1 MFENMS
7 VSDLKTYLRERG
19 VSVNG
24 YLKPALIEIANAVEK
39 MMLPIVT
46 EFEKGND
53 NKDIHNFII
62 HDMEISDPFS
72 ASHNLVNN
80 FVGSPPFGLYDIFNY
95 LIFHSSDYDKQ
106 GLASYKAFDEYRLFQ
121 DGYAESLLTETM
133 SKEGV
138 HLYMGKVKPAMKEK
152 TDDGKLFYDCW
163 FMLEGKGANR
173 GSVLKARCRCK
184 GGCDGGCKHIAAL
197 MYSLE
202 DLLNTCESD
211 SPTSVPC
218 IWTKKPTTDS
228 RPCDVKDLKIKKCDL
243 PLKKR
248 KKEHFYCEHID
259 VDVRHEND
267 RDLPTTE
274 AIQVFAQ
281 SLQNTGMR
289 PTILPLLT
297 KLYSQPEESSG
308 NTCTDSEKTLKQPN
322 NSEEQYGIL
331 EQKLLHVCD
340 KRGGKY
346 LNESHGDILADLTHT
361 QEEIES
367 VSKSTVKQWK
377 SKQWYK
383 HKVGF
388 ITGSIAQQSLNMQ
401 NSLDKG
407 LERKVSSLVKKIT
420 CQQACSSNQTV
431 DENPQNP
438 RDWGLK
444 HEDSARL
451 SYYKVECKKHHKLS
465 LISKGFLPSRKKP
478 FVGVSVDNIRT
489 CSCEDNCPDVVVEY
503 KCPWKHRHIQPKEAL
518 VWTEH
523 GILSVSITYDETFME
538 NALAQLERFWA

>member
-1 MFENMS
+1 M
-7 VSDLKTYLRERG
+7 
-19 VSVNG
+19 
-24 YLKPALIEIANAVEK
+24 
-39 MMLPIVT
+39 
-46 EFEKGND
+46 
-53 NKDIHNFII
+53 
-62 HDMEISDPFS
+62 
-72 ASHNLVNN
+72 
-80 FVGSPPFGLYDIFNY
+80 
-95 LIFHSSDYDKQ
+95 
-106 GLASYKAFDEYRLFQ
+106 FQ
-121 DGYAESLLTETM
+121 DGYVESLLTETM

-152 TDDGKLFYDCW
+152 TDDGKLLYDCW

-173 GSVLKARCRCK
+173 GSVLKVRCRCK
-184 GGCDGGCKHIAAL
+184 GGRDGGCKHIAAL

-281 SLQNTGMR
+281 SLENTGMR

-331 EQKLLHVCD
+331 EQKLVHVCD

-346 LNESHGDILADLTHT
+346 LNESHGDILTDLTHT

-377 SKQWYK
+377 SKEWYK

-420 CQQACSSNQTV
+420 CQRACSSNQTV

-503 KCPWKHRHIQPKEAL
+503 KCPWKHRHIQPKEAFVSPEIGGEINGNKFTL
-518 VWTEH
+518 KSGSRYYMQIQLEMFVTELHSCDFVVWTER

-538 NALAQLERFWA
+538 NALAQLERFWMCHVLPVMAKRLNDAHKGRKIN